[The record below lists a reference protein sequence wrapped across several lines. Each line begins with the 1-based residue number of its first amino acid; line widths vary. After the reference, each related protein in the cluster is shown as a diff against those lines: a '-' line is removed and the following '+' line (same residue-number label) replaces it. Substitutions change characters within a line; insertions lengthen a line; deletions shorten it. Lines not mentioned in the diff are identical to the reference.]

1 MESCAGGDDIDAATL
16 NRVVEYMTGAS
27 GTGSSVV
34 FAAGGTLSR
43 TELKQHNLAIRAF
56 FKRPDGPDRPTSQQI
71 FEYLEKVNASISQE
85 RSPLIFEGPIK
96 VDTGLDRIGDWFIL
110 PCSGRVNPDV
120 PNIWQAWRDTRGI
133 QCPTHVLMEGELQA
147 LCREDSIDFKIN
159 GNLVGQWSDWSDG
172 LSALFAHGPLP
183 ANGWMLVAP
192 QPLVQQFAE
201 EAGMKLT
208 WVWELTSYVRRYP
221 DTEFS
226 ELRTYGE
233 VGVCLVTSP

>member
-1 MESCAGGDDIDAATL
+1 MESCEGADDIESAAIV
-16 NRVVEYMTGAS
+16 RDVECMTESLGMGQS
-27 GTGSSVV
+27 IVL
-34 FAAGGTLSR
+34 AAGGSLSQ
-43 TELKQHNLAIRAF
+43 TELKQHNLEIRAF

-71 FEYLEKVNASISQE
+71 FEHLETVSASISQE
-85 RSPLIFEGPIK
+85 RSPLIFKGPIK

-110 PCSGRVNPDV
+110 PCSGRVNPAV

-192 QPLVQQFAE
+192 QPLVQEFAE
-201 EAGMKLT
+201 ESGMKLT

-221 DTEFS
+221 YTEFS